1 MNHVRPVLFLTL
13 LLLST
18 DIVRAQITK
27 DQIQVTT
34 PTAPWTLVFEGKDLE
49 LRDVKIKA
57 TEGSGY
63 FLMLDN
69 ESQVNFSLYIEPVD
83 KCKNADECR
92 DYILAAGNPAW
103 GKYQDLAKGSVGNF
117 SYFEF
122 YRPEV
127 QNQPVKML
135 DMYAQYV
142 EKGYWI
148 DLHISKVL
156 YKKEDHALFE
166 NLLKGIKF
174 VPKASKAYDAGP
186 EQAKIDSAAT
196 NWLKLWDAANCK
208 ETYSSFTS
216 ITRQAVT
223 EQQWMPYCEGIQ
235 KDLGKVKSRTLI
247 AGSLVKSLSVKPD
260 SPGARFAYRS
270 VFEKTAVVELV
281 TLSREA
287 DGRWTVAHYMPK

>member
-13 LLLST
+13 LVLST
-18 DIVRAQITK
+18 VLVEAQITK

-34 PTAPWTLVFEGKDLE
+34 PTAPWTLVFDGKNLS

-69 ESQVNFSLYIEPVD
+69 ENEVNFSLYIEPVD
-83 KCKNADECR
+83 KCRSSDTCR
-92 DYILAAGNPAW
+92 DYILGQGNPAW
-103 GKYQDLAKGSVGNF
+103 GKYQDLAKGKVGEW

-166 NLLKGIKF
+166 NLIKGITF
-174 VPKASKAYDAGP
+174 LPKGSQPPGS
-186 EQAKIDSAAT
+186 ETEMAK
-196 NWLKLWDAANCK
+196 
-208 ETYSSFTS
+208 
-216 ITRQAVT
+216 V
-223 EQQWMPYCEGIQ
+223 EG
-235 KDLGKVKSRTLI
+235 
-247 AGSLVKSLSVKPD
+247 
-260 SPGARFAYRS
+260 
-270 VFEKTAVVELV
+270 
-281 TLSREA
+281 
-287 DGRWTVAHYMPK
+287 

>member
-1 MNHVRPVLFLTL
+1 MKHFRPILLLTL

-18 DIVRAQITK
+18 VLVRAQITR

-34 PTAPWTLVFEGKDLE
+34 PTAPWTLVFDGKNLS

-69 ESQVNFSLYIEPVD
+69 ENQVNFSLYIEPVD
-83 KCKNADECR
+83 KCKSSESCR
-92 DYILAAGNPAW
+92 DYILAQGNPAW
-103 GKYQDLAKGSVGNF
+103 GKYQDLAKGKVGDF

-127 QNQPVKML
+127 QAQPVKML

-142 EKGYWI
+142 DKGYWI

-166 NLLKGIKF
+166 NLIKGIKF
-174 VPKASKAYDAGP
+174 VPKGSQASGSDA
-186 EQAKIDSAAT
+186 EMAKVDAAAT
-196 NWLKLWDAANCK
+196 NWLKLWDATNCK
-208 ETYSSFTS
+208 ETYSSLTS
-216 ITRQAVT
+216 FFREAVT
-223 EQQWMPYCEGIQ
+223 EQQWTPFCQGVQ
-235 KDLGKVKSRTLI
+235 KDLGKLKSRTLV
-247 AGSLVKSLSVKPD
+247 ASSLMKSLPPKPEL
-260 SPGARFAYRS
+260 SGAMFAYRS
-270 VFEKTAVVELV
+270 VFEKTSVVELM
-281 TLSREA
+281 TFARAA
-287 DGRWTVAHYMPK
+287 DGKWTVLNYMPK